1 MSEPLQFK
9 PKKPTHVFECA
20 CGCQLFYLLADS
32 RVECRVCGHT
42 NNTIRQGAIDAMA
55 DKFLGWPLP
64 ASVQSDTCVTM
75 RPYQVPRYG
84 TSLLNVEEARQMV
97 DYLFASAPNPESKP

>member
-1 MSEPLQFK
+1 MSHCSSNQR
-9 PKKPTHVFECA
+9 
-20 CGCQLFYLLADS
+20 S
-32 RVECRVCGHT
+32 RRMFSSVPVAVNFSTCGHT

-75 RPYQVPRYG
+75 RPYQFPRYG